1 MKSYGHETRPRVG
14 GPADAE
20 DPVALQILWSRLV
33 AIVDE
38 SAAAL
43 QRTSFS
49 TTVRES
55 NDYACAL
62 LGPDARSLAENTLG
76 VPSFA
81 GVMSR
86 VMAEFLDRFP
96 LETWRPGDVG
106 LTNDPWLST
115 GHLPDTTIVTP
126 VFLGSRVVAFTANAA
141 HKSDMGGAGYTALAT
156 EVFEE
161 GLRIPL
167 CKVHVAGEPNEAVLD
182 IIRAN
187 TRTPEVVMGDIAAQ
201 VAASHVCEERLL
213 EFLAEQQLHDLAHV
227 GDAVQRRAEHAMR
240 GAIRALP
247 DGEYAYAFDT
257 DGFEEPLHIAVTITI
272 EGDSLIIDF
281 AGTSDQIARGVNS
294 VYNYTYALTCYTVK
308 CVLDPETP
316 KNEGSYRP
324 IDVRVPEGSALNP
337 RFPAAVN
344 ARSMSGHFV
353 SSAVLGALSQVVPD
367 QVIADSGSCPG
378 LRLHFS
384 GVDRDGHSFG
394 QMLFPNGGMGASA
407 VRDGLDCTGFPTN
420 AGGASIEVTE
430 AVAPLIVWKREYLTD
445 SGGAGRQRGG
455 MGQQVVIEYV
465 SDRPGVLRSQF
476 DRMRF
481 PAPGLFGGHPGGR
494 SAITLNGVPQ
504 PGKMMEPIR
513 QGDIVV
519 ADYAGGGG
527 FGPPEERLPE
537 QVAQDLRKGAI
548 SPEAARDVYRHTG
561 SEDQDA

>member
-1 MKSYGHETRPRVG
+1 MATDQMPRSAQEAVG
-14 GPADAE
+14 D

-55 NDYACAL
+55 NDYACAI
-62 LGPDARSLAENTLG
+62 LGPDATTLAENTLG

-86 VMAEFLDRFP
+86 VLRRFLERFP
-96 LETWRPGDVG
+96 QDTWQPGDVG
-106 LTNDPWLST
+106 LTNDPWLAT

-126 VFLGSRVVAFTANAA
+126 VFVDDRLVAFTANAA
-141 HKSDMGGAGYTALAT
+141 HKSDMGGAGYTALAK

-161 GLRIPL
+161 GLRLPL
-167 CKVHVAGEPNEAVLD
+167 TKVHVAGEPNEAVVD

-187 TRTPEVVMGDIAAQ
+187 TRTPDVVMGDLAAQ
-201 VAASHVCEERLL
+201 IAASHVCHARLV
-213 EFLAEQQLHDLAHV
+213 EFLEEQGLTDLTPL
-227 GDAVQRRAEHAMR
+227 GEAVQRRAEQAMR
-240 GAIRALP
+240 RAIERLP
-247 DGEYAYAFDT
+247 DGEYRHSLDT
-257 DGFEEPLHIAVTITI
+257 DGFEEPLTIAAALRVH
-272 EGDSLIIDF
+272 GDTLTIDF
-281 AGTSDQIARGVNS
+281 SGTSPQLDRGVNS

-324 IDVRVPEGSALNP
+324 IAVHVPEGTALNP

-353 SSAVLGALSQVVPD
+353 ASAVLGALSQVVPD
-367 QVIADSGSCPG
+367 RVIADSGSCPG

-384 GVDRDGHSFG
+384 GVGRDGQPFG
-394 QMLFPNGGMGASA
+394 QMLFPNGGMGAA
-407 VRDGLDCTGFPTN
+407 AHRDGLDCTGFPTN

-430 AVAPLIVWKREYLTD
+430 AVAPLVVWEREYLPD
-445 SGGAGRQRGG
+445 SGGPGRQRGG
-455 MGQQVVIEYV
+455 LGQRVVIEYV

-476 DRMRF
+476 DRTRF
-481 PAPGLFGGHPGGR
+481 PAHGLFGGHPGAR
-494 SAITLNGVPQ
+494 SRITLNGVEQ
-504 PGKMMEPIR
+504 PGKTLQPLSR
-513 QGDIVV
+513 GDIVV
-519 ADYAGGGG
+519 AHYAGGGG
-527 FGPPEERLPE
+527 FGPPEERAAEL
-537 QVAQDLRKGAI
+537 VAKDVEMGVV
-548 SPEAARDVYRHTG
+548 SPAAARDVYGRAEEG
-561 SEDQDA
+561 VRDG

>member
-1 MKSYGHETRPRVG
+1 MGRSRGTAMPSAGDRP
-14 GPADAE
+14 DTD

-62 LGPDARSLAENTLG
+62 LGPDAQSLAENTLG

-86 VMAEFLDRFP
+86 VMGEFLDRYP
-96 LETWRPGDVG
+96 LETWQPGDIG

-115 GHLPDTTIVTP
+115 GHLPDTTVVTP
-126 VFLGSRVVAFTANAA
+126 VFVGSTLVAFTANAA

-156 EVFEE
+156 EIFEE

-167 CKVHVAGEPNEAVLD
+167 TKVYEQGEPNTAVLD

-201 VAASHVCEERLL
+201 IAASHVCQGRLL
-213 EFLAEQQLHDLAHV
+213 EFLEEQQLYDLAPL
-227 GDAVQRRAEHAMR
+227 GDAVQRRAERAMR
-240 GAIRALP
+240 TAIRALP

-257 DGFEEPLHIAVTITI
+257 DGFEEPLHIAVTIRI
-272 EGDSLIIDF
+272 DGDGLAIDF
-281 AGTSDQIARGVNS
+281 AGTSDQLNRGVNS

-324 IDVRVPEGSALNP
+324 IEVIVPEGSALNP

-353 SSAVLGALSQVVPD
+353 ASAVLGALSQVVPD

-384 GVDRDGHSFG
+384 GVDRDGQPFG
-394 QMLFPNGGMGASA
+394 QMLFPNGGMGAGS
-407 VRDGLDCTGFPTN
+407 RHDGLDCTGFPTN

-430 AVAPLIVWKREYLTD
+430 AVAPLVVWERQYLVD

-455 MGQQVVIEYV
+455 LGQRVMIEFR
-465 SDRPGVLRSQF
+465 SDQPGVLRSQF

-481 PAPGLFGGHPGGR
+481 PAPGLFGGQPGGL
-494 SAITLNGVPQ
+494 SAITLNDVEQ
-504 PGKMMEPIR
+504 PGKMMEPLGP
-513 QGDIVV
+513 GDVVV
-519 ADYAGGGG
+519 AHYAGGGG
-527 FGPPEERLPE
+527 FGPPMERPREL
-537 QVAQDLRKGAI
+537 VAQDLRKGVV
-548 SPEAARDVYRHTG
+548 SPEAAHDLYGYEEGQVWHV
-561 SEDQDA
+561 